1 MKTNMSEKDKRLLL
15 FMFLFVVVVGIGYWG
30 IWPQIKAYRSL
41 EKDIEKQEAL
51 KSVNEQKVANYVFVE
66 SQCDEYEA
74 SMTEDKEKFFDMMKS
89 ADVDKL
95 LTMKAL
101 KHDLESFNLNINI
114 DSRPSTRKAYRYS
127 ELYAEQTKWEEERKK
142 QAQAL
147 ASSDED
153 LLDMSG
159 DKEKEEGSENT
170 ATIDEMVDIF
180 GDTDTVGE
188 NNDIYAARVSMTLGG
203 EEADLQDFLQ
213 ELMNS
218 DKEIL
223 ITSFAWSDY
232 RVQRPKEGI
241 VVTDENRGRL
251 KAADYEIITMKALTV
266 SMELYMCE
274 KD

>member
-1 MKTNMSEKDKRLLL
+1 
-15 FMFLFVVVVGIGYWG
+15 MFLFVVVVGIGYWG